1 MDSTRNPAL
10 EHEHQGQLEADL
22 LAKQLIQL
30 IQHKNLAEMA
40 GLRCAVRCC
49 QRRGNRKESECEVC
63 MASLRPGLYPAQQV
77 FDFLQGDVNVGS

>member
-40 GLRCAVRCC
+40 GLRCAV
-49 QRRGNRKESECEVC
+49 
-63 MASLRPGLYPAQQV
+63 
-77 FDFLQGDVNVGS
+77 